1 MYISVRP
8 TQPFGP
14 RPPLGGKKIFQKE
27 QPVMVKKP
35 SLSIHIELYIIYP
48 FPNNK
53 YWRTFFSFF
62 HLRKVI
68 LPDFSLLGF
77 KRKRIWIW
85 KRKNFLGRRKKSLL
99 IRPWF
104 EYFCRNIFE
113 YWVLKITWNT
123 WIKEF
128 YFPFLTWR
136 YILTTLLITMI
147 ISCWSVN
154 PLNTGHLCKAEL
166 SMLFWKIFHLCI
178 TNYSK
183 IFEYSNIL
191 NYLNIIRIY
200 FTARIIFA
208 IRFGQFG

>member
-1 MYISVRP
+1 MTDDTGCICLVQRSFSLSLDLLMIAMIISVWP

-27 QPVMVKKP
+27 QPVMDKKP

-99 IRPWF
+99 VRPW
-104 EYFCRNIFE
+104 
-113 YWVLKITWNT
+113 VA
-123 WIKEF
+123 
-128 YFPFLTWR
+128 
-136 YILTTLLITMI
+136 
-147 ISCWSVN
+147 VN
-154 PLNTGHLCKAEL
+154 PIRAKGLNQPKPTIQYYCDNSEP
-166 SMLFWKIFHLCI
+166 
-178 TNYSK
+178 
-183 IFEYSNIL
+183 
-191 NYLNIIRIY
+191 IY
-200 FTARIIFA
+200 NQWMDGRSSGA
-208 IRFGQFG
+208 

>member
-1 MYISVRP
+1 MGLISVRP

-99 IRPWF
+99 VRPCKRPP
-104 EYFCRNIFE
+104 ENCCKNLSACS
-113 YWVLKITWNT
+113 LKTLCI
-123 WIKEF
+123 
-128 YFPFLTWR
+128 LLL
-136 YILTTLLITMI
+136 ILTYVHFTKI
-147 ISCWSVN
+147 VK
-154 PLNTGHLCKAEL
+154 PKA
-166 SMLFWKIFHLCI
+166 
-178 TNYSK
+178 
-183 IFEYSNIL
+183 
-191 NYLNIIRIY
+191 
-200 FTARIIFA
+200 
-208 IRFGQFG
+208 

>member
-1 MYISVRP
+1 MISKNISVNTSIIWLSHQVVHFYQHETADIQSTISVQP

-62 HLRKVI
+62 YLRKDI

-85 KRKNFLGRRKKSLL
+85 KRKKFLGRRKKSLL
-99 IRPWF
+99 ICPCRAYIDLLKSSAVMK
-104 EYFCRNIFE
+104 YFLAIIEMFL
-113 YWVLKITWNT
+113 LK
-123 WIKEF
+123 
-128 YFPFLTWR
+128 LD
-136 YILTTLLITMI
+136 
-147 ISCWSVN
+147 
-154 PLNTGHLCKAEL
+154 
-166 SMLFWKIFHLCI
+166 
-178 TNYSK
+178 
-183 IFEYSNIL
+183 
-191 NYLNIIRIY
+191 
-200 FTARIIFA
+200 
-208 IRFGQFG
+208 

>member
-1 MYISVRP
+1 MTPWKHSFWITPSSSMSEELFSIIERVFYNMFLILSLVPISVWP

-77 KRKRIWIW
+77 KRKRICIW

-99 IRPWF
+99 VRPWTKS
-104 EYFCRNIFE
+104 NKK
-113 YWVLKITWNT
+113 YW
-123 WIKEF
+123 
-128 YFPFLTWR
+128 PQPSAA
-136 YILTTLLITMI
+136 M
-147 ISCWSVN
+147 SWS
-154 PLNTGHLCKAEL
+154 
-166 SMLFWKIFHLCI
+166 
-178 TNYSK
+178 
-183 IFEYSNIL
+183 
-191 NYLNIIRIY
+191 YLNPSK
-200 FTARIIFA
+200 F
-208 IRFGQFG
+208 

>member
-1 MYISVRP
+1 MGTISVRP

-35 SLSIHIELYIIYP
+35 SLSIHIELYIMYP

-99 IRPWF
+99 IRPWA
-104 EYFCRNIFE
+104 EINKNYYVVRNAGCARSR
-113 YWVLKITWNT
+113 YTLKFFFLINQ
-123 WIKEF
+123 WINE
-128 YFPFLTWR
+128 W
-136 YILTTLLITMI
+136 INQLINR
-147 ISCWSVN
+147 V
-154 PLNTGHLCKAEL
+154 
-166 SMLFWKIFHLCI
+166 
-178 TNYSK
+178 
-183 IFEYSNIL
+183 
-191 NYLNIIRIY
+191 YLERLIR
-200 FTARIIFA
+200 R
-208 IRFGQFG
+208 

>member
-1 MYISVRP
+1 MQSEYVPFHCFECAMVDFKGKVISCSILEGFSFNEVLQDWNNNPGKWKKQHFVVKVSLPISVRP

-27 QPVMVKKP
+27 QPVMDKKP

-99 IRPWF
+99 VRP
-104 EYFCRNIFE
+104 CHHHQPM
-113 YWVLKITWNT
+113 TPT
-123 WIKEF
+123 
-128 YFPFLTWR
+128 
-136 YILTTLLITMI
+136 I
-147 ISCWSVN
+147 IVGGGSGEGVDSDGC
-154 PLNTGHLCKAEL
+154 
-166 SMLFWKIFHLCI
+166 
-178 TNYSK
+178 
-183 IFEYSNIL
+183 
-191 NYLNIIRIY
+191 
-200 FTARIIFA
+200 
-208 IRFGQFG
+208 